1 VTVKVLVTGA
11 SGFIGR
17 ALLERLSNDGGFT
30 LHAAVRR
37 AAPQPVSGVSYVQV
51 SDHGRD
57 TVWTDAMRETDVLVH
72 AAARV
77 HVMNDGAADPLT
89 EFRLANV
96 EATLNLARQAVL
108 AGVRRF
114 VFISSIKVNGDGTPL
129 GKPYRADD
137 RPAPADPYGVSK
149 LEAENG
155 LRELLRGTET
165 RLVVIRP
172 VLVYG
177 PAVRANFL
185 TMMHWV
191 HRGIPLP
198 FANIS
203 NKRSF
208 VALDNLVDLIVAC
221 CVRTAALDQ
230 TFLAADGE
238 DLSTTEI
245 LKRIAAAMNQRA
257 RLFPAPTEL
266 MRGVMSLL
274 GRADLARR
282 LFGSLQADISKAR
295 SVLGWAPPVSV
306 DDALRDTARHF
317 LGTVR

>member
-1 VTVKVLVTGA
+1 MKVLVTGA

-17 ALLERLSNDGGFT
+17 ALLERLSNEGGFT

-37 AAPQPVSGVSYVQV
+37 PVTQPVSGVRYVQV
-51 SDHGRD
+51 ADHGRN
-57 TVWTDAMRETDVLVH
+57 TVWTEAVSEADVLVH

-89 EFRLANV
+89 EFRVANV
-96 EATLNLARQAVL
+96 EATLNLARQAVS

-129 GKPYRADD
+129 GKPYGADD
-137 RPAPADPYGVSK
+137 PPAPTDAYGVSK

-177 PAVRANFL
+177 PAVKANFL
-185 TMMHWV
+185 TMMRWV

-198 FANIS
+198 FGNIR

-245 LKRIAAAMNQRA
+245 LKRIAAAMNQRVM
-257 RLFPAPTEL
+257 LFPAPIEL

-274 GRADLARR
+274 GRGDLARR
-282 LFGSLQADISKAR
+282 LFGSLQVDISKAR

-317 LGTVR
+317 LSTVR

>member
-1 VTVKVLVTGA
+1 VKVLVTGG

-17 ALLERLSNDGGFT
+17 ALLERLSNEGGCT

-37 AAPQPVSGVSYVQV
+37 PVSQPVSRVRYVQV
-51 SDHGRD
+51 ADHGPN
-57 TVWTDAMRETDVLVH
+57 TVWTNAVSETDVLVH

-77 HVMNDGAADPLT
+77 HVMNDVAADPLA
-89 EFRLANV
+89 EFRRANV
-96 EATLNLARQAVL
+96 DATLNLGRQAVL
-108 AGVRRF
+108 AGIRRF
-114 VFISSIKVNGDGTPL
+114 VFLSSIKVNGDGTPL
-129 GKPYRADD
+129 GQPYRADD
-137 RPAPADPYGVSK
+137 RPAPTDPYGVSK

-155 LRELLRGTET
+155 LRELMRGTET

-177 PAVRANFL
+177 PAVKANFL
-185 TMMHWV
+185 TMMRWV
-191 HRGIPLP
+191 HRGVPLP
-198 FANIS
+198 FANIR

-221 CVRTAALDQ
+221 CVRGAALDQ

-245 LKRIAAAMNQRA
+245 LKRIAAAMNQRLM
-257 RLFPAPTEL
+257 LFPAPIEV

-274 GRADLARR
+274 GKGDLARR
-282 LFGSLQADISKAR
+282 LFGSLQVDISKAQ
-295 SVLGWAPPVSV
+295 SVLGWDPPVSV

-317 LGTVR
+317 LGTVQR